1 MNNTINTSF
10 EILFDIKGYEGLYS
24 ITKTAKVYSW
34 KKNIFLK
41 PVKQKNGYLTV
52 GLYKNKQCIIYLLHR
67 LMAECFIEN
76 TFNKPMVNHKDL
88 DKTNNQL
95 SNLEWVTAAENIRH
109 FCSFQLTSGEKN
121 GNSKLTKEQV
131 LEIRSKYKFR
141 KYTYEKLSQEYGVMK
156 HYIGRIINNKV
167 WRHI

>member
-1 MNNTINTSF
+1 MDNKKNISS

-24 ITKTAKVYSW
+24 ITNTAKVYSW
-34 KKNIFLK
+34 RKKLFLK
-41 PVKQKNGYLTV
+41 PVKQKKGYLTV
-52 GLYKNKQCIIYLLHR
+52 GLYKNKKCTIHLLHR

-76 TFNKPMVNHKDL
+76 TDNKPMVNHKDL

-109 FCSFQLTSGEKN
+109 ACSFHLTSGEKN
-121 GNSKLTKEQV
+121 GNSKLTKEQI
-131 LEIRSKYKFR
+131 LQIRNKYQFR

-156 HYIGRIINNKV
+156 HYIGRIIKKKV
-167 WRHI
+167 WSHI